1 MALMSDNAETLMAG
15 ETGQPGE
22 DTRPVLFVVD
32 SYLPGF
38 GGAELQSV
46 LLARTLREQGIEV
59 HFVAPRLIKEL
70 PVDDEIEGFKLTR
83 ISYPRV
89 KFLGAML
96 LMWQF
101 SRYMIRHK
109 DDYCFIHVHITK
121 LLATCL
127 GVVKPHLSAKVMT
140 KISGHAEF
148 TGGILDTSKKTNP
161 AYKVMSHYI
170 RKLDYVQTIS
180 IYTREK
186 LLSQGFREEQIV
198 QIPNAVEVSS
208 FPDPECFTNEHDPL
222 VIGFCGRIREVKGLE
237 LLVQA
242 LSYLDQ
248 KTGTKVVVR
257 IAGDGDY
264 RSTIEELTVDLG
276 VVDKVEFLG
285 VVKDVPNFLKNLDIY
300 VQPSYAEGLSN
311 SVLEAMSAS
320 LPVVASRI
328 SGNVDLVGHE
338 ETGYLFESGD
348 SHELSVC
355 LESLIN
361 SRQNRLRMGVNGKAR
376 VMQGYSAESVSGRL
390 KELYANAVV

>member
-1 MALMSDNAETLMAG
+1 MVLMSDNAAALAEG
-15 ETGQPGE
+15 
-22 DTRPVLFVVD
+22 DTDQTIGDARPILFVVD
-32 SYLPGF
+32 SFLPGL

-46 LLARTLREQGIEV
+46 LLARALRKQGKEV
-59 HFVAPRLIKEL
+59 HFVAPRLETNL
-70 PVDDEIEGFKLTR
+70 PIHDEIEGFKLTR

-101 SRYMIRHK
+101 SCYMLRHK
-109 DDYCFIHVHITK
+109 DDYSFIHVHITK

-148 TGGILDTSKKTNP
+148 TGGILDTSKKANP

-170 RKLDYVQTIS
+170 RKLDYIQTIS

-186 LLSQGFREEQIV
+186 LLSQGFREEQIM

-208 FPDPECFTNEHDPL
+208 FTDPDCFTTEHDPL

-237 LLVQA
+237 LLIQA
-242 LSYLDQ
+242 LSSFDQ
-248 KTGTKVVVR
+248 KKTSKVVVK
-257 IAGDGDY
+257 IAGDGNY
-264 RSTIEELTVDLG
+264 RSAIEQLAVDLG
-276 VVDKVEFLG
+276 VANKVEFLG
-285 VVKDVPNFLKNLDIY
+285 VVKDVPNFLKGLDIY

-320 LPVVASRI
+320 LPVIASRI
-328 SGNVDLVGHE
+328 SGNVDLVEHNA
-338 ETGYLFESGD
+338 TGYLFESGD
-348 SHELSVC
+348 SLELTQH

-361 SRQNRLRMGVNGKAR
+361 SRQNRLRMGRKGKAR
-376 VMQGYSAESVSGRL
+376 VFDGYSAESVSGRL
-390 KELYANAVV
+390 KELYANAVI